1 MMFKKRKYGGA
12 KILYRSYPR
21 MFRDQPLRF
30 MLFLLLAPLGIG
42 LYFLIRWW
50 IKNYDTR
57 LTLTDSLVI
66 FERGILNTRTTE
78 VRMVDIRAVEIDR
91 TLVERI
97 LGTGTIRISSAAS
110 DGYEIE
116 IMAMPNPE
124 KVRRTIDKRRRGQSS
139 TD

>member
-1 MMFKKRKYGGA
+1 MVKKRKYGGR

-21 MFRDQPLRF
+21 MFRSHPLQF
-30 MLFLLLAPLGIG
+30 VLYLLLVPIGVGI
-42 LYFLIRWW
+42 YFLVRWW

-57 LTLTDSLVI
+57 LTLTDGIVI
-66 FERGILNTRTTE
+66 FERGILNTNTTE

-91 TLVERI
+91 TFIERI

-116 IMAMPNPE
+116 IIAMPNPE
-124 KVRRTIDKRRRGQSS
+124 KVRRIINAGRRGESS

>member
-1 MMFKKRKYGGA
+1 MFGKRTYGGE

-30 MLFLLLAPLGIG
+30 MLYLLLAPIGVG

-66 FERGILNTRTTE
+66 FERGILNTKTTE
-78 VRMVDIRAVEIDR
+78 VRMVDIRSVEIDR
-91 TLVERI
+91 TFIERI

-116 IMAMPNPE
+116 ITAMPNPR
-124 KVRRTIDKRRRGQSS
+124 KIRRTIDERRRTGSS
-139 TD
+139 TE